1 MCNNQCINSLTKREC
16 FSANKLVFCIPTLD
30 MTPIKCKRPALL
42 LPKAI
47 GETHVFNFFGK
58 AGLLTAITGQGR
70 LYLAYESAAGIELR
84 DEDGHTMEKG
94 SVHRFI
100 QQHIQALKN
109 GAVPASLTSVN
120 ACRRASS

>member
-1 MCNNQCINSLTKREC
+1 
-16 FSANKLVFCIPTLD
+16 

-58 AGLLTAITGQGR
+58 AGLLTAITCQGR
-70 LYLAYESAAGIELR
+70 IYLAYESASGVELR
-84 DEDGHTMEKG
+84 DEYGHTMDKG
-94 SVHRFI
+94 PVHRFI
-100 QQHIQALKN
+100 QQHIQALKD

-120 ACRRASS
+120 ARRRATT